1 MTERTAPPQDFDAAV
16 PEDFDSPHAM
26 FKELRARCP
35 VAYSDA
41 MGGFWAATKYADIV
55 RVLTEWETFTTTIQN
70 VVPRVATTQRRPPLH
85 LDPPANKP
93 YRNAIMRLLTPPK
106 LDAWRGKIEA
116 MAAELLEPLVARG
129 EGDICRDFS
138 FILPIAIL
146 GEFFRLS
153 EDAAKRIRFV
163 GSAFNMALQQRDD
176 VKVRAYSDEL
186 YAISRA
192 LIEDRKLRP
201 QDPDL
206 DPVSSLLDV
215 RVDGAPLPDDMILG
229 ALRQFLMV
237 GIVAPTTF
245 IGSMTVHLARN
256 PEHHALIRNDPSLVP
271 AAVEEM
277 LRLYTPYRGFA
288 RTARCDV
295 QLGERL
301 IRKGDVVA
309 AVFTSGNRDE
319 DVFPDADTF
328 DLNRRRSDLLTFGR
342 GPHACPGAPLARV
355 QLEVALEQLVKRTR
369 RITIT
374 GPMQMTSWPE
384 YGPLTVP
391 VAFEV

>member
-26 FKELRARCP
+26 FKDLRARCP

-93 YRNAIMRLLTPPK
+93 YRNAIMRLLTPSK

-319 DVFPDADTF
+319 DVFPHADTF

-391 VAFEV
+391 VEFQV